1 MLMLKTI
8 HTDNNTHKSY
18 LGRCINES
26 FLRTRSGGKKT
37 TCLCPKSPPKALH
50 CIGGRGCGG
59 DLTSQVFHGTG
70 SCGIQAATMVPL
82 WLTCHFE
89 RSAAS
94 NIQDGRWC
102 GFKGKGFQRSQPVN
116 KLSSRQKNGPYS
128 SLLCS
133 LPCIP
138 RPLPFLWTSFQGKQT
153 FNIFLESIFYE
164 I

>member
-1 MLMLKTI
+1 MLEIL
-8 HTDNNTHKSY
+8 
-18 LGRCINES
+18 
-26 FLRTRSGGKKT
+26 SGLSHQRKLSENQIRWQKK
-37 TCLCPKSPPKALH
+37 LPVFDQIPHRKR